1 MAGLYIHI
9 PFCKQKCH
17 YCNFFSVAS
26 IRNKKEMVQ
35 AIAAELQIQKAYL
48 DNEPLKTIYLGGGTP
63 SLLTEDELNHLFETI
78 YLNYEVDTDVEITL
92 EANPDDL
99 HTEKADIIRRSKI
112 NRLSIGIQS
121 FHDDD
126 LLALNRV
133 HSARQSLDAIKTM
146 QDFGITNI
154 SIDLIYGIPGL
165 TNEKW
170 QQNLETVKQ
179 LQIPH
184 LSAYALTVEERT
196 ALDWL
201 IKKGRMTPVNEEM
214 SITHFRYLQQYAHEN
229 DYEHYEISNF
239 CRPGMYSRH
248 NTAYWSGKKYLG
260 VGPSAHSFNQNSR
273 RWNVSSNT
281 KYIEGI
287 KNKES
292 VFEEEVLDV
301 TKKYNEYILTS
312 LRTRNGCNLNYIK
325 EHFGEVFY
333 NTFLENLRFSQYQ
346 NCFTLTDQIL
356 VLTSEGMLFAD
367 VITSELFIS
376 DKKENL

>member
-1 MAGLYIHI
+1 
-9 PFCKQKCH
+9 
-17 YCNFFSVAS
+17 
-26 IRNKKEMVQ
+26 MVQ
-35 AIAAELQIQKAYL
+35 AIAAELQLQKSYL
-48 DNEPLKTIYLGGGTP
+48 GDEPLKTIYLGGGTP
-63 SLLTEDELNHLFETI
+63 SLLTEEELNLLFETV
-78 YLNYEVDTDVEITL
+78 YSNYAVDKDVEITL

-165 TNEKW
+165 TNDKW
-170 QQNLETVKQ
+170 HQNLEIVKQ

-201 IKKGRMTPVNEEM
+201 IKKGRITPVNEEI
-214 SITHFRYLQQYAHEN
+214 SVAHFRYLQQYAQEN
-229 DYEHYEISNF
+229 GYEHYEISNF

-248 NTAYWSGKKYLG
+248 NTAYWSGQKYLG
-260 VGPSAHSFNQNSR
+260 VGPSAHSFDQNSR
-273 RWNVSSNT
+273 RWNVSNNT
-281 KYIEGI
+281 RYIAGI
-287 KNKES
+287 TNNEP
-292 VFEEEVLDV
+292 VYEEEVLDV
-301 TKKYNEYILTS
+301 TKKYNEYILTT
-312 LRTRNGCNLNYIK
+312 LRTRNGCSLNYIK
-325 EHFGEVFY
+325 DHFGEEYY
-333 NTFLENLRFSQYQ
+333 NTFLTNLKFSKYQ
-346 NCFTLTDQIL
+346 HCFTLFDQL
-356 VLTSEGMLFAD
+356 MKLTPEGMLFAD
-367 VITSELFIS
+367 AITSELFIS
-376 DKKENL
+376 A

>member
-1 MAGLYIHI
+1 MAGIYIHV

-26 IRNKKEMVQ
+26 LRNKKEMVQ
-35 AIAAELQIQKAYL
+35 AIVAELKLQKSHL
-48 DNEPLKTIYLGGGTP
+48 GDESIKTIYLGGGTP
-63 SLLTEDELNHLFETI
+63 SLLTEDELNHLFDAI
-78 YLNYEVDTDVEITL
+78 YTNYKVDNDAEITL

-121 FHDDD
+121 FHDED

-165 TNEKW
+165 TDETW
-170 QQNLETVKQ
+170 HQNLETVKQ

-214 SITHFRYLQQYAHEN
+214 SIAHFRYLQQYAQAN
-229 DYEHYEISNF
+229 GYEHYEISNF

-248 NTAYWSGKKYLG
+248 NTAYWSGQKYLG
-260 VGPSAHSFNQNSR
+260 VGPSAHSFDQNSR
-273 RWNVSSNT
+273 RWNVSNNT
-281 KYIEGI
+281 RYMEGI
-287 KNKES
+287 TNNEP
-292 VFEEEVLDV
+292 VFEEEVLK
-301 TKKYNEYILTS
+301 TTQKYNEYILTS
-312 LRTRNGCNLNYIK
+312 LRTRKGCSLNDIK
-325 EHFGEVFY
+325 DHFGEGYY
-333 NTFLENLRFSQYQ
+333 NTFLANLSASQYQ
-346 NCFTLTDQIL
+346 HCFTFADQLL
-356 VLTSEGMLFAD
+356 VLTPEGMLFAD
-367 VITSELFIS
+367 AITAELFIS
-376 DKKENL
+376 DER